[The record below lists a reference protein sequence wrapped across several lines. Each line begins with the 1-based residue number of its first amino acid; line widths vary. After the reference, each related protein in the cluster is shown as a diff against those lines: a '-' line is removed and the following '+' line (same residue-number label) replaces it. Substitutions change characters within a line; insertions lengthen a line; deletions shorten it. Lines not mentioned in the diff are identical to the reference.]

1 MFLEK
6 DFEGALESFQ
16 SLSSFVRQHRDKR
29 NQATTEGEKIE
40 KIPTIP
46 PCIAVLGR
54 VIDKIAESNWQVN

>member
-6 DFEGALESFQ
+6 DFDGALESFQ

-29 NQATTEGEKIE
+29 NQATVGEKIE